1 MAKVSY
7 TTATLSAEVDTTPK
21 ELRKFL
27 RSPLSGIESVGKG
40 GRYTIELTATQLAA
54 TKKKFAKWIA
64 EGEAKREAAKVAAQG
79 PSEADEVAA
88 LAMIDG
94 TDLDTTEWPDEAR
107 EAYEDEAPTDAD
119 LDAIDLEDEA

>member
-7 TTATLSAEVDTTPK
+7 TTATLAAEVDTTPK

-27 RSPLSGIESVGKG
+27 RSEISGIESVGKG

-54 TKKKFAKWIA
+54 TKKKFAKWGA
-64 EGEAKREAAKVAAQG
+64 DLAAKREAAKIADAPIEDAPQG
-79 PSEADEVAA
+79 PTESDEVEA

-94 TDLDTTEWPDEAR
+94 
-107 EAYEDEAPTDAD
+107 PTDAD
-119 LDAIDLEDEA
+119 LEEIDIEDLEA